1 MKNQIK
7 FPLTLDN
14 YLPHSLGNQDTIMS
28 QTSSSLLAD
37 KAPVGFAA
45 LNNPVSGSP
54 LSRRKKANPR
64 LRIL

>member
-1 MKNQIK
+1 MKNQIN

-14 YLPHSLGNQDTIMS
+14 YLPHSLGNQDTMVS

-37 KAPVGFAA
+37 RAPVGFTS
-45 LNNPVSGSP
+45 LNTPVSGTP

>member
-14 YLPHSLGNQDTIMS
+14 YLPHSLGKQNKFFS

-37 KAPVGFAA
+37 KAPVGFSDLSA
-45 LNNPVSGSP
+45 PVSGTPSN
-54 LSRRKKANPR
+54 RRKKANPR

>member
-14 YLPHSLGNQDTIMS
+14 YLPHSLGKQDTILS

-37 KAPVGFAA
+37 KAPVGFTT
-45 LNNPVSGSP
+45 LDNSVSGSS